1 MKVSKVIMA
10 TRRAADGGA
19 TWLLAGGLALAC
31 AGGGAGHQATNPSG
45 LTPRD
50 TRIIHEECPV
60 DESGVVAED
69 VNGDGRP
76 DRRTVS
82 ERGRVVCRSL
92 DFNFDGLVDAW
103 IYFDA
108 AGKVRRRESDYDR
121 DGRID
126 EVASYKDGALV
137 ERDRAT
143 TLSGKLDTWQHY
155 QNGKV
160 ASAERDSNGDEYV
173 DQWWEYPE
181 QRSADC
187 PLIHSDVNGDG
198 RPDPGATVD
207 VCKDQYVPTGR
218 DGEKAPGDG
227 EGSQGVSD
235 VPTELDPGA
244 ASAAPNTD
252 EAVPTSGAGA
262 DPSAPDDA
270 SPNAGG
276 GKQ

>member
-1 MKVSKVIMA
+1 MG
-10 TRRAADGGA
+10 TRRAAGSWV
-19 TWLLAGGLALAC
+19 TWILACGLGMAC
-31 AGGGAGHQATNPSG
+31 AGTGAGPKPPNSSALAH
-45 LTPRD
+45 RD
-50 TRIIHEECPV
+50 TRIVHEECPV
-60 DESGVVAED
+60 DEGGTLAED

-82 ERGRVVCRSL
+82 EAGRVVCRGL

-126 EVASYKDGALV
+126 EVAIYKDGALV

-155 QNGKV
+155 RDGKV

-173 DQWWEYPE
+173 DQWWEYPA

-207 VCKDQYVPTGR
+207 VCKDQYVPAGR
-218 DGEKAPGDG
+218 DGEKAPG
-227 EGSQGVSD
+227 EERQGVSD
-235 VPTELDPGA
+235 VPTEMDPGA
-244 ASAAPNTD
+244 AS
-252 EAVPTSGAGA
+252 
-262 DPSAPDDA
+262 SA
-270 SPNAGG
+270 PNAGEAPADDAPAAPEPATPSAGGTQPAG
-276 GKQ
+276 GKK